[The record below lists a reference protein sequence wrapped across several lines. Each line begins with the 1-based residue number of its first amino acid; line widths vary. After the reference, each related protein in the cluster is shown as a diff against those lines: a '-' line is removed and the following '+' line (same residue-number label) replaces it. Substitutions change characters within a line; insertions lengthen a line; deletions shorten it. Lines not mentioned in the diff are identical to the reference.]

1 MGKQINPKTVKWK
14 NPSTRDVYFAIF
26 VVSPILI
33 WVVVKLFII
42 S

>member
-14 NPSTRDVYFAIF
+14 KPSPRDVYFALF
-26 VVSPILI
+26 VISPILI
-33 WVVVKLFII
+33 WVVVKLYIL